1 MYAKVKSMGIFG
13 FETFPVE
20 VEADISSGLPRFDL
34 VGLPDAAV
42 KESRERVR
50 SAMKNGGFHYP
61 TARITV
67 NIAPADIKKEGA
79 VYDLPVF
86 IALIAAGGG
95 LKKDKLQDT
104 AFLGELSLDGD
115 LRPVRGVLPMLIEA
129 KARGIK
135 TVFIPKANEAEGA
148 ILEGIDVLP
157 ARTAA
162 EVCAHLN
169 ETARLAKARPQ
180 PADAGTAAPAPL
192 DFADVKGQADAK
204 RALEIAAAGG
214 HNCILFGPPGSGKS
228 MLAKR
233 LPTILSDMTFEEK
246 MECTKLYSIAGRL
259 DRTHALI
266 ETRPFRAPH
275 HTTSAQGLTGGGSS
289 LTPGELSL
297 ANKGILFLDEFPEFD
312 RRAKEA
318 LRQPLEDGRVTLTR
332 TAGTV
337 SYPADILLVAAMN
350 PCPCG
355 YLGHPTRPCTCS
367 PAARKRYR
375 EKISGPI
382 LDRIDLHVAVAPV
395 AYDELAS
402 RRTEETSAAIKQRV
416 NAARARQN
424 ARFTGT
430 GISCNAKMS
439 PAMTKE
445 FCRLDGGAEQLLKN
459 AFEKLS
465 LSARAYDKILRI
477 ARTIADLEESD
488 DIQLSHV
495 AEALQYRTLDRTVQ
509 A

>member
-13 FETFPVE
+13 FETFAVD

-50 SAMKNGGFHYP
+50 SAIKNGGFHYP

-86 IALIAAGGG
+86 IALLAADGG
-95 LKKDKLQDT
+95 LKKDALADS

-129 KARGIK
+129 KARGIQ

-157 ARTAA
+157 AETVAQ
-162 EVCAHLN
+162 VCAHLN
-169 ETARLAKARPQ
+169 
-180 PADAGTAAPAPL
+180 GTAKLQKAQPQSNTAIEENAPQL

-233 LPTILSDMTFEEK
+233 LPTILPDMTFAEK
-246 MECTKLYSIAGRL
+246 LECTKLYSIAGRL

-266 ETRPFRAPH
+266 ENRPFRSPH
-275 HTTSAQGLTGGGSS
+275 HTTSAQGLTGGGTNLS
-289 LTPGELSL
+289 PGELSL
-297 ANKGILFLDEFPEFD
+297 ANKGVLFLDEFPEFD

-318 LRQPLEDGRVTLTR
+318 LRQPLEDGCVTLTR

-337 SYPADILLVAAMN
+337 RYPADILLVAAMN

-355 YLGHPTRPCTCS
+355 YLGHPTRACTCS

-382 LDRIDLHVAVAPV
+382 LDRIDLHIAVAPV

-402 RRTEETSAAIKQRV
+402 TGKEETSASIKQRV
-416 NAARARQN
+416 NAARARQTK
-424 ARFTGT
+424 RFAGT
-430 GISCNAKMS
+430 AITCNAKMS
-439 PAMTKE
+439 PAMTKA
-445 FCRLDGGAEQLLKN
+445 CCKLDSNAANLLKD
-459 AFEKLS
+459 AFEALS

-477 ARTIADLEESD
+477 ARTIADLEDSD
-488 DIQLSHV
+488 DIQLAHV

-509 A
+509 E

>member
-13 FETFPVE
+13 FETFQVE

-157 ARTAA
+157 AATAA

-233 LPTILSDMTFEEK
+233 LPTILPDMTFEEK

-402 RRTEETSAAIKQRV
+402 RRTEETSTAIKQRV

-424 ARFTGT
+424 ARFAGT

>member
-95 LKKDKLQDT
+95 LKKEKLQDT

-148 ILEGIDVLP
+148 ILEGIDVLS

-233 LPTILSDMTFEEK
+233 LPTILPDMTFAEK

-382 LDRIDLHVAVAPV
+382 LDRIDLHIAVAPV

-402 RRTEETSAAIKQRV
+402 RRKEETSAAIKQRV

-424 ARFTGT
+424 ARFAGT
-430 GISCNAKMS
+430 GIRSNAKMS

>member
-1 MYAKVKSMGIFG
+1 M
-13 FETFPVE
+13 
-20 VEADISSGLPRFDL
+20 
-34 VGLPDAAV
+34 
-42 KESRERVR
+42 
-50 SAMKNGGFHYP
+50 
-61 TARITV
+61 
-67 NIAPADIKKEGA
+67 
-79 VYDLPVF
+79 
-86 IALIAAGGG
+86 
-95 LKKDKLQDT
+95 
-104 AFLGELSLDGD
+104 
-115 LRPVRGVLPMLIEA
+115 
-129 KARGIK
+129 
-135 TVFIPKANEAEGA
+135 
-148 ILEGIDVLP
+148 
-157 ARTAA
+157 
-162 EVCAHLN
+162 
-169 ETARLAKARPQ
+169 
-180 PADAGTAAPAPL
+180 
-192 DFADVKGQADAK
+192 
-204 RALEIAAAGG
+204 
-214 HNCILFGPPGSGKS
+214 
-228 MLAKR
+228 
-233 LPTILSDMTFEEK
+233 
-246 MECTKLYSIAGRL
+246 
-259 DRTHALI
+259 
-266 ETRPFRAPH
+266 
-275 HTTSAQGLTGGGSS
+275 
-289 LTPGELSL
+289 
-297 ANKGILFLDEFPEFD
+297 ANKVILFLDEFPEFD

-424 ARFTGT
+424 ARFAGT

-439 PAMTKE
+439 PAVTKE
-445 FCRLDGGAEQLLKN
+445 FCRLNGGAEQLLKN